1 MGAVVDADGREL
13 AKDVLA
19 EEAVELGADVL
30 REVAEI
36 HDGDRLGKQKAAGDF
51 QVHAQAERMA
61 HDSGPLAG
69 QLQLR
74 RLDIPIQF
82 GVDDGVVGAS
92 VEEKRRGNAV
102 HFGVNEDQRMHGTKG
117 EENRLRIPEAGW
129 REKRKG
135 RNCRSQRTKA
145 KMELKVQNTYQP

>member
-1 MGAVVDADGREL
+1 MGAVVDADGTEL

-51 QVHAQAERMA
+51 QVHAQAQRMA

-102 HFGVNEDQRMHGTKG
+102 HFGINENQRMHRTKG
-117 EENRLRIPEAGW
+117 EENRLRIPEAGG
-129 REKRKG
+129 REKREG
-135 RNCRSQRTKA
+135 RNCRGQRTKTKA
-145 KMELKVQNTYQP
+145 ERKVQNTH